1 MRANERVCFI
11 GGAGHSGSTLLGMA
25 LGAHPQVFYAGEARK
40 SIFFGNEKKA
50 LRKRMCKV
58 CGPTCE
64 VWTKLDRQEDEDLYE
79 ALSRRTRKPIVV
91 DSTKSLAWLTEQS
104 ALVTSRGVKA
114 HLLFLG
120 RDGRAVIS
128 SGLRKYPEESAE
140 EHTRKWQAQIEATE
154 ALAANFPGGEAAV
167 TRVHYEAF
175 VTKPRE
181 TLTALTNLLG
191 IAFDEAMMNP
201 WTSEQHPLGGN
212 AGTQSLIEGA
222 QTRVGGALEISGAK
236 KGYYAE
242 HPRGFV
248 LDERWRRE
256 LTDDARATF
265 ESIASETNQRY
276 AWPRE
281 DGDRNKETT

>member
-1 MRANERVCFI
+1 MRANKSVCFI

-25 LGAHPQVFYAGEARK
+25 LGSHPQVFYAGEARK
-40 SIFFGNEKKA
+40 SLFFGNEKKA

-58 CGPTCE
+58 CGPSCE
-64 VWTKLDRQEDEDLYE
+64 VWTKLDRQEGEDLYE
-79 ALSRRTRKPIVV
+79 ALSRRTQKPIVV
-91 DSTKSLAWLTEQS
+91 DSTKSLEWLTEQS
-104 ALVTSRGVKA
+104 QRAAAEGAKT
-114 HLLFLG
+114 HLIFLG

-128 SGLRKYPEESAE
+128 SGIRKYPEESAE
-140 EHTRKWQAQIEATE
+140 EHTRKWKAQIEATE
-154 ALAANFPGGEAAV
+154 TFAKSFPGDV

-175 VTKPRE
+175 VTQPRE
-181 TLTALTNLLG
+181 TLTALATMLG
-191 IAFDEAMMNP
+191 ITFNEAMLSP

-256 LTDDARATF
+256 LTEEAQTTF
-265 ESIASETNQRY
+265 ESIAGETNREY
-276 AWPRE
+276 AWPLE
-281 DGDRNKETT
+281 GSKETT